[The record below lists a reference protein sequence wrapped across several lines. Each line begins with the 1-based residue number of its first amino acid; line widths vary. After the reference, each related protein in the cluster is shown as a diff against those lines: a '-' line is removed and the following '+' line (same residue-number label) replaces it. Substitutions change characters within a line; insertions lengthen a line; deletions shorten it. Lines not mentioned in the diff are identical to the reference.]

1 MGKWTTR
8 WTLGEYSDLN
18 LVPIAL
24 NTENFRPK
32 PCRPKGFKVYGL
44 GPRVEGSGL
53 RVLGLGFRVYRVSG
67 LNPKPAL
74 LCLSLL
80 ACASDRQM

>member
-1 MGKWTTR
+1 MGKRTTR

-18 LVPIAL
+18 LVSIAL
-24 NTENFRPK
+24 NTELK
-32 PCRPKGFKVYGL
+32 TETMQTKGFKVYGL
-44 GPRVEGSGL
+44 GLRVEGSGL